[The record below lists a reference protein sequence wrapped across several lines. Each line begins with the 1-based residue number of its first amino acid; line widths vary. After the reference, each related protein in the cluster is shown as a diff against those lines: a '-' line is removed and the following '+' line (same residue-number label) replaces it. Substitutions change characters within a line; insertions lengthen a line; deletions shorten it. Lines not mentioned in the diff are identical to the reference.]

1 MIIGIHEYYHRIYE
15 YPYVF
20 MKFKEIAITSLVL

>member
-1 MIIGIHEYYHRIYE
+1 MIIGIHKYHRRIHK

-20 MKFKEIAITSLVL
+20 MKFKEITVMSPVL